1 VIICT
6 GTITLDPANAD
17 QARAAMIT
25 MMEATLKEEGCQ
37 GYSFAADLS
46 EPGVFHLTEHWDDVA
61 SIDSHMKEPH
71 MAALL
76 VAMGEAGATKAD
88 IWQHEVSDSKK
99 MM

>member
-6 GTITLDPANAD
+6 GTITLDPAKAD
-17 QARAAMIT
+17 QAREAMTT

-37 GYSFAADLS
+37 GYTFAADLS
-46 EPGVFHLTEHWDDVA
+46 EPGVFHLTEHWDDA
-61 SIDSHMKEPH
+61 GAIDAHMQTPH

-76 VAMGEAGATKAD
+76 GAMGELGVTKAE
-88 IWQHEVSDSKK
+88 IWQHEVANSTK